1 MLLTH
6 VLQYSNNMLWNM
18 MVKVK
23 CVSTKLYNKAVSNV
37 KIFYTNASAF

>member
-1 MLLTH
+1 MLLIC

-23 CVSTKLYNKAVSNV
+23 CASTKLYNKTVSNV